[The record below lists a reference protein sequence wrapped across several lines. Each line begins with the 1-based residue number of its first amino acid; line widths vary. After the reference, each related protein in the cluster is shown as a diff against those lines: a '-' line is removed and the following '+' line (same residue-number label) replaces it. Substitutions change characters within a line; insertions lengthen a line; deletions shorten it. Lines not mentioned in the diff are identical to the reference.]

1 MQIALGKLR
10 RDLPQHPFL
19 LRSLPAAPFLP
30 FLPFLLSV
38 VFFIASII
46 LPPQAI
52 EVSILLCFYAS
63 MLQRGAYICNDNT
76 TSWLVH
82 FWPMIAFSVL
92 HFLSRITMFARISR
106 VDGFY

>member
-63 MLQRGAYICNDNT
+63 MLLCCNAAHIYAT
-76 TSWLVH
+76 TIRRLG
-82 FWPMIAFSVL
+82 
-92 HFLSRITMFARISR
+92 LSIS
-106 VDGFY
+106 GL